1 MVCKQIADLKCKQ
14 TAENEGIQGDIGY
27 LSLTWISLKKVK
39 YWWNLK
45 KKSAEIKSKQTA
57 DSDVNKQLI

>member
-27 LSLTWISLKKVK
+27 LSLTWISLIKG
-39 YWWNLK
+39 NTD
-45 KKSAEIKSKQTA
+45 EMQTGNPQKSK
-57 DSDVNKQLI
+57 VNKQLTCL